1 MELVAKTWTI
11 WTSWLCT
18 AQETKK
24 MMKLK
29 NNIIAVLG
37 LSLLLSLMSSG
48 STAQPQRRFFADT
61 GINFLKVDGNEKEK

>member
-1 MELVAKTWTI
+1 
-11 WTSWLCT
+11 
-18 AQETKK
+18 